1 MKKLIFNSKK
11 SKYEQSSN
19 LIKELVFYEIDV
31 KNSIRIINILDNV
44 YIFLVSSNSSTLLKE
59 IKSEE
64 ELEDLKLKLSKINN
78 SAKKDSFKSIFK
90 KMLLKKEDIA
100 FSGNDYVKLEK
111 KIETSLKDKQDR
123 LKNFRGFILRKCFNF
138 FLFFSITS
146 LSFAQTKS
154 LQATKGLNFPF
165 SNFEN
170 IGGSEIAFSL
180 QLLILLTIITLSP
193 AFLVLMTSFLRI
205 SIVLDFIRR
214 ALSLQ
219 QSPPTQ
225 IVMGLALF

>member
-1 MKKLIFNSKK
+1 MNNKFLFLVLIAFSNFFTYANSQKQVNSVSVNLENESSLPIFEEDKANLANNVSAQPVSLFNILDLVKIVLFLLIAFFVFFLFKKLIFNAKK

-64 ELEDLKLKLSKINN
+64 ELEDLKLRLSRINN

-123 LKNFRGFILRKCFNF
+123 LKKF
-138 FLFFSITS
+138 
-146 LSFAQTKS
+146 
-154 LQATKGLNFPF
+154 
-165 SNFEN
+165 
-170 IGGSEIAFSL
+170 
-180 QLLILLTIITLSP
+180 
-193 AFLVLMTSFLRI
+193 
-205 SIVLDFIRR
+205 
-214 ALSLQ
+214 
-219 QSPPTQ
+219 
-225 IVMGLALF
+225 

>member
-1 MKKLIFNSKK
+1 MNNKFLFLVFLAFSNFFTYANSQKQVNAVSVDLENESSLPIFEEDKANLANNVSAQPVSLFNILDLVKIVLFLLIAFFIFFLFKKLIFNSKK

-123 LKNFRGFILRKCFNF
+123 LKKF
-138 FLFFSITS
+138 
-146 LSFAQTKS
+146 
-154 LQATKGLNFPF
+154 
-165 SNFEN
+165 
-170 IGGSEIAFSL
+170 
-180 QLLILLTIITLSP
+180 
-193 AFLVLMTSFLRI
+193 
-205 SIVLDFIRR
+205 
-214 ALSLQ
+214 
-219 QSPPTQ
+219 
-225 IVMGLALF
+225 

>member
-1 MKKLIFNSKK
+1 MNNKFLFLVFLAFSNFFTYANSQKQVNLVSVDLENESTLPIFEEDKANLANNVSAQPVSLFNILDLVKIVLFLLIAFFIFFLFKKLIFNSKK

-19 LIKELVFYEIDV
+19 LIKELIFYEIDV

-64 ELEDLKLKLSKINN
+64 ELEDLKLRLSKINN

-123 LKNFRGFILRKCFNF
+123 LKKF
-138 FLFFSITS
+138 
-146 LSFAQTKS
+146 
-154 LQATKGLNFPF
+154 
-165 SNFEN
+165 
-170 IGGSEIAFSL
+170 
-180 QLLILLTIITLSP
+180 
-193 AFLVLMTSFLRI
+193 
-205 SIVLDFIRR
+205 
-214 ALSLQ
+214 
-219 QSPPTQ
+219 
-225 IVMGLALF
+225 

>member
-1 MKKLIFNSKK
+1 MNNKFLFLVFLAFSNFFTYANSQKQVNTVSVDLENESSLPIFEEDKANLANNVSAQPVSLFNILDLVKIVLFLLIAFFIFFLFKKLIFNSKK

-100 FSGNDYVKLEK
+100 FYGNDYVKLEK

-123 LKNFRGFILRKCFNF
+123 LKKF
-138 FLFFSITS
+138 
-146 LSFAQTKS
+146 
-154 LQATKGLNFPF
+154 
-165 SNFEN
+165 
-170 IGGSEIAFSL
+170 
-180 QLLILLTIITLSP
+180 
-193 AFLVLMTSFLRI
+193 
-205 SIVLDFIRR
+205 
-214 ALSLQ
+214 
-219 QSPPTQ
+219 
-225 IVMGLALF
+225 

>member
-1 MKKLIFNSKK
+1 MNNKFLFLVFLAFSNFFTYANSQKQVNSVSVDLENESSLPIFEEDKANLANNVSAQPVSLFNILDLVKIVLFLLIAFFIFFLFKKLIFNSKK

-59 IKSEE
+59 IKSKE

-123 LKNFRGFILRKCFNF
+123 LKKF
-138 FLFFSITS
+138 
-146 LSFAQTKS
+146 
-154 LQATKGLNFPF
+154 
-165 SNFEN
+165 
-170 IGGSEIAFSL
+170 
-180 QLLILLTIITLSP
+180 
-193 AFLVLMTSFLRI
+193 
-205 SIVLDFIRR
+205 
-214 ALSLQ
+214 
-219 QSPPTQ
+219 
-225 IVMGLALF
+225 

>member
-1 MKKLIFNSKK
+1 MNNKFLFLVFLAFSNFFTYANSQKQVNSVSVDLENESSLPIFEEDKANLANNVISAQPVSLFNILDLVKIVLFLLIAFFIFFLLKKLIFNSKK

-123 LKNFRGFILRKCFNF
+123 LKKF
-138 FLFFSITS
+138 
-146 LSFAQTKS
+146 
-154 LQATKGLNFPF
+154 
-165 SNFEN
+165 
-170 IGGSEIAFSL
+170 
-180 QLLILLTIITLSP
+180 
-193 AFLVLMTSFLRI
+193 
-205 SIVLDFIRR
+205 
-214 ALSLQ
+214 
-219 QSPPTQ
+219 
-225 IVMGLALF
+225 

>member
-1 MKKLIFNSKK
+1 MNNKFLFLVFLAFSNFFTYANSQKQVNSVSVDLENESSLPIFEEDKANLANNVSAQPVSLFNILDLVKIVLFLLIAFFIFFLFKKLIFNSKK

-64 ELEDLKLKLSKINN
+64 ELEDLKLRLSKINN
-78 SAKKDSFKSIFK
+78 FAKKDSFKSIFK

-123 LKNFRGFILRKCFNF
+123 LKKF
-138 FLFFSITS
+138 
-146 LSFAQTKS
+146 
-154 LQATKGLNFPF
+154 
-165 SNFEN
+165 
-170 IGGSEIAFSL
+170 
-180 QLLILLTIITLSP
+180 
-193 AFLVLMTSFLRI
+193 
-205 SIVLDFIRR
+205 
-214 ALSLQ
+214 
-219 QSPPTQ
+219 
-225 IVMGLALF
+225 

>member
-1 MKKLIFNSKK
+1 MNNKFLFLVFLAFSNFFTYANSQKQVNSVSVDLENESSLPIFEEDKANLANNVSVQPVSLFNVLDLVKIVLFLLIAFFIFFLFKKLIFNSKK

-59 IKSEE
+59 IKSKE
-64 ELEDLKLKLSKINN
+64 ELEDLKLRFSKINN

-123 LKNFRGFILRKCFNF
+123 LKKF
-138 FLFFSITS
+138 
-146 LSFAQTKS
+146 
-154 LQATKGLNFPF
+154 
-165 SNFEN
+165 
-170 IGGSEIAFSL
+170 
-180 QLLILLTIITLSP
+180 
-193 AFLVLMTSFLRI
+193 
-205 SIVLDFIRR
+205 
-214 ALSLQ
+214 
-219 QSPPTQ
+219 
-225 IVMGLALF
+225 